1 MLSIKKPCNYSKR
14 LRLKESFTFHNGVFN
29 ADSNRIITAI
39 QTPVEQK
46 QKQLQQKPQQQ
57 QQQQQSFDIGLQMF
71 KIDTRSN
78 AYSCL

>member
-1 MLSIKKPCNYSKR
+1 MLSIEKPCNYSKR
-14 LRLKESFTFHNGVFN
+14 LRLKKSFTFHNGVFN

-46 QKQLQQKPQQQ
+46 QKQLQQ
-57 QQQQQSFDIGLQMF
+57 QQQSLNIGLRMF

>member
-57 QQQQQSFDIGLQMF
+57 QQQSLNIGLRMF